1 MILGENKE
9 KKDYRSRLE
18 VIRNPGMN
26 HMSRTRTKID
36 RFKSNGKD
44 PVKKGPRRKKKAYDG
59 AYVAEPRRQKS
70 SGFSLA
76 GQLMK
81 HIHNFVI
88 DMDLTSLY
96 PSIMLLCNLSPLT
109 FTGKVMLQ
117 KQIEIPMYQINF
129 IDGDEKSDYKNNPN
143 DFLFESYIGHHW
155 WAIFE
160 IFCGMKTTDA
170 IMDHIANNYRDFS

>member
-1 MILGENKE
+1 MILGEDRQ
-9 KKDYRSRLE
+9 KKDYKSRLE

-36 RFKSNGKD
+36 RYKTDGKD
-44 PVKKGPRRKKKAYDG
+44 PVKKGPRRKKKAYAG
-59 AYVAEPRRQKS
+59 AYVAEPRRQKT
-70 SGFSLA
+70 SGFVLA

-96 PSIMLLCNLSPLT
+96 PSIMILCNLSPLT
-109 FTGKVMLQ
+109 FAGKVMLQ
-117 KQIEIPMYQINF
+117 DQPDIPMYQIKF
-129 IDGDEKSDYKNNPN
+129 IDNDEKSEYKNNAN
-143 DFLFESYIGHHW
+143 DFLFEAYVGKHW

-160 IFCGMKTTDA
+160 IFCKMKSTNE
-170 IMDHIANNYRDFS
+170 IMNHITEHYRDFT